1 MKKRDTARQADGR
14 TKRQK
19 NKKDNTC
26 IDNISLC
33 NLCKLFAL
41 RIFLKTTRSQRSSV
55 SGGLLEK
62 LEEILLETIFEILF
76 ETIFEILLEILY
88 TRNTTRIITRNTTR
102 HTTWKTRRNT
112 TRNETRNTTRNAIST
127 ICIAIR
133 YFHSFPQFEI
143 SLSQIGR

>member
-1 MKKRDTARQADGR
+1 MKKRNTARQADGR

-41 RIFLKTTRSQRSSV
+41 RIFLKTTRWQRSLV

-62 LEEILLETIFEILF
+62 LEEILLEK
-76 ETIFEILLEILY
+76 IFEILLEIVLEKLVEILY
-88 TRNTTRIITRNTTR
+88 TRNTTRNITRNTTR
-102 HTTWKTRRNT
+102 HTTRNASRNT
-112 TRNETRNTTRNAIST
+112 ARNATRNPTRNTIST

-133 YFHSFPQFEI
+133 YSHSFSQFEI
-143 SLSQIGR
+143 SLSQISR